1 MERRILAK
9 CGRKKAK
16 CGRRKAIFGSQEAAI
31 LSAAGINVAG
41 SLAAASIGA
50 SATKSAAQD
59 QAKATIQSAQRQAQA
74 IKDQSAK
81 SKELQQESQEFV
93 KEQNAENRELQ
104 KDIQLQLQMLTG
116 QQNVND
122 RLEASKIQVRN
133 GGSTKRRLKNAGKS
147 TLSLQGGN
155 MPFIVTDGGGVV
167 LIGTTPEGYDLYEI
181 VGNDHEHYH
190 KAQGGK
196 NKTGVGIK
204 FADSNVIEG
213 EGNQN
218 GTQGEYL
225 LNTPD
230 NAYFISRHSIAGVN
244 PAKMVN
250 YGMHPLQAYAIQE
263 NLKAANGISDD
274 GKHNSSPV
282 KKLMGGM
289 PNNFINMVN
298 STGPQMGVDTVG
310 DTTVGIVAAT
320 QNDKNK
326 FKCGGKKRCLKLGG
340 RCKAYWGTDTQGR
353 RIWIEGNAP
362 STTTTSGP
370 GNGGRN
376 SYYGNT
382 TGGNASST
390 TTPISSNNGP
400 GTGGRT
406 GANTYGGGGGKLFKS
421 NTGGSTRS
429 SSGGSFWNNADLWG
443 AGIGTLG
450 NIGGALIT
458 AAANRSAARTIADAQ
473 NQAAGIMRNA
483 YNSLTGI
490 DMNSIR
496 REDYAAA
503 HAMPALQAPI
513 SFAAG
518 QNALVNRSLQRTLAN
533 AGKYY
538 ASGAAAQ
545 RRMAEAEVNAQDA
558 RNQIYAADQRQMQEI
573 RQANA
578 ERVTQAA
585 MRNAELDTQANRDYT
600 SAYLNLLQYNN
611 DINNQKI
618 LGSAGAMSEG
628 AINAANAIS
637 QAQTSNA
644 AAWASALT
652 GSSQGFANSLSNMAT
667 RRTDLANVMLG
678 ASSDSQAS
686 YYANPRLSTTSEA
699 KNEYDKLVA
708 QYNSIKNSKNSG
720 DQDTAAILKRRI
732 NIIAT
737 SRGFKIY

>member
-1 MERRILAK
+1 MEKRILAK
-9 CGRKKAK
+9 CGRKKA
-16 CGRRKAIFGSQEAAI
+16 IFGTQEAAI
-31 LSAAGINVAG
+31 LAAAGINVAG
-41 SLAAASIGA
+41 SLAAANIGA
-50 SATKSAAQD
+50 NATKSAAQD
-59 QAKATIQSAQRQAQA
+59 QAKATIQSAQHQAQA
-74 IKDQSAK
+74 IKDQNAK
-81 SKELQQESQEFV
+81 SKELQQESKEFV

-104 KDIQLQLQMLTG
+104 KDIQLQLKTLID

-133 GGSTKRRLKNAGKS
+133 GGSTKHRLKNAGKS

-155 MPFIVTDGGGVV
+155 MPFIVTDGGGVIP
-167 LIGTTPEGYDLYEI
+167 IGTTPEGYDLYEI
-181 VGNDHEHYH
+181 IGNDHEHYH

-204 FADSNVIEG
+204 FADGNIIEG

-225 LNTPD
+225 LNTPN
-230 NAYFISRHSIAGVN
+230 NAYFISRHSIAGIN

-250 YGMHPLQAYAIQE
+250 SGMHPLQAYAIQE

-274 GKHNSSPV
+274 GKHNSAPV

-298 STGPQMGVDTVG
+298 STGPQMGVDTIG
-310 DTTVGIVAAT
+310 DTTVGVVAAA
-320 QNDKNK
+320 QDDKNK
-326 FKCGGKKRCLKLGG
+326 FKCGGRKRCLRLGG
-340 RCKAYWGTDTQGR
+340 RCKAYWGIDSQGR

-362 STTTTSGP
+362 STITTSGP

-376 SYYGNT
+376 SYYGQT
-382 TGGNASST
+382 IGGNASST

-406 GANTYGGGGGKLFKS
+406 GSNTYGGGGGNSSKS
-421 NTGGSTRS
+421 NNSGSTRS
-429 SSGGSFWNNADLWG
+429 SSGSFWNNADLWG
-443 AGIGTLG
+443 AGIGALG

-458 AAANRSAARTIADAQ
+458 SSANRSAARTIADAQ
-473 NQAAGIMRNA
+473 NQAAGIMRDA

-490 DMNSIR
+490 DMSSIR
-496 REDYAAA
+496 KEDYAAA
-503 HAMPALQAPI
+503 HAMPALQAPV

-518 QNALVNRSLQRTLAN
+518 QNALVNRSLQRTIAN
-533 AGKYY
+533 AGKYS

-545 RRMAEAEVNAQDA
+545 KRMADAEVNAQDT
-558 RNQIYAADQRQMQEI
+558 RNQIYSADQRQMQTI

-585 MRNAELDTQANRDYT
+585 MKNAELDTQANRDYT

-611 DINNQKI
+611 NINNEKI
-618 LGSAGAMSEG
+618 LGAAGAMSEG

-652 GSSQGFANSLSNMAT
+652 GSSQGVANSLSNMAT
-667 RRTDLANVMLG
+667 RRADLAKVMLG
-678 ASSDSQAS
+678 ASGDSQAA

-699 KNEYDKLVA
+699 KNEYDRLVA
-708 QYNSIKNSKNSG
+708 QYNSIKNSKNPG

-732 NIIAT
+732 NNIAT
-737 SRGFKIY
+737 GRGFQIV

>member
-16 CGRRKAIFGSQEAAI
+16 CGRRKAPFGSQETAI

-74 IKDQSAK
+74 IKEQSAK

-133 GGSTKRRLKNAGKS
+133 GGSIKRRLKNVGKS
-147 TLSLQGGN
+147 TFSLQGGN
-155 MPFIVTDGGGVV
+155 MPFIVTDGGGVIP
-167 LIGTTPEGYDLYEI
+167 IGTTPEGYDLYEI

-204 FADSNVIEG
+204 FADGNVIEG

-250 YGMHPLQAYAIQE
+250 DGMHPLQAYAIQE

-289 PNNFINMVN
+289 PNTFINMVN

-310 DTTVGIVAAT
+310 DTTVGVASQFT
-320 QNDKNK
+320 DEKRSL
-326 FKCGGKKRCLKLGG
+326 KCGGKTR
-340 RCKAYWGTDTQGR
+340 RKAKFGTWDWETGT
-353 RIWIEGNAP
+353 WKSDDAP
-362 STTTTSGP
+362 TEEIVVPYAPGKQPAKTTTNTQ
-370 GNGGRN
+370 
-376 SYYGNT
+376 SYGF
-382 TGGNASST
+382 GDW
-390 TTPISSNNGP
+390 IS
-400 GTGGRT
+400 R
-406 GANTYGGGGGKLFKS
+406 
-421 NTGGSTRS
+421 
-429 SSGGSFWNNADLWG
+429 NADLVG
-443 AGIGTLG
+443 SGISTLG

-458 AAANRSAARTIADAQ
+458 SSANRSAARTIADAQ

-490 DMNSIR
+490 DMSSIR

-503 HAMPALQAPI
+503 HAMPALQAPV

-533 AGKYY
+533 AGKYS

-545 RRMAEAEVNAQDA
+545 RRMSEAEVNAQDT

-618 LGSAGAMSEG
+618 LGAAGAMSEG

-678 ASSDSQAS
+678 ATSDSQAS

-699 KNEYDKLVA
+699 KNEYDKLVV
-708 QYNSIKNSKNSG
+708 QYNSIKNSKNPG
-720 DQDTAAILKRRI
+720 DQDTAAILKRKI
-732 NIIAT
+732 NTIAT